1 MRIDGTPLSA
11 SPVDGEQSAA
21 AFVDQPVWVLASWC
35 LLASLLVW
43 SYGVNNIAIP
53 RIEAPLV
60 DLMFIALLVRS
71 RRFWLPFRDETPG
84 RQVFACLVWLTTFV
98 FVRAVF
104 DYKTYGLQAIRD
116 SLFAVEAWAI
126 FLGWGLARRVGRVGV
141 ERALT
146 VTFTICLGWFC
157 LYPFRDSIVSRSPI
171 VGVLKPVH
179 LAAFTSIGF
188 VSAWAL
194 LWFIRRPGRFAIGAS
209 VVALAAVFMAQ
220 SRGVLAGLVLA
231 GLASVALARD
241 RHKTRAAG
249 RVLVAGAL
257 VVITFAALPPLPGRL
272 GTVSP
277 GTIVDLVRSGL
288 GEKTAVSS
296 SLGDREKWFDATVD
310 AIGSTRFALVSG
322 VGLGRDLTGGFGTD
336 VKVTRP
342 HNDFLEY
349 FARLGIVGF
358 LPWLGLWFVTA
369 RELVR
374 WARRQETMAAW
385 GLGVASVGL
394 LVSLTQ
400 PMAAFAYGGMVYWM
414 LIGLALGSS
423 TENFSAQSNRLPSV
437 PAG

>member
-11 SPVDGEQSAA
+11 SPVDAEQSAA

-84 RQVFACLVWLTTFV
+84 RQVFACLVWLTIFV

-171 VGVLKPVH
+171 V
-179 LAAFTSIGF
+179 
-188 VSAWAL
+188 
-194 LWFIRRPGRFAIGAS
+194 
-209 VVALAAVFMAQ
+209 
-220 SRGVLAGLVLA
+220 
-231 GLASVALARD
+231 
-241 RHKTRAAG
+241 
-249 RVLVAGAL
+249 
-257 VVITFAALPPLPGRL
+257 
-272 GTVSP
+272 
-277 GTIVDLVRSGL
+277 
-288 GEKTAVSS
+288 
-296 SLGDREKWFDATVD
+296 
-310 AIGSTRFALVSG
+310 
-322 VGLGRDLTGGFGTD
+322 
-336 VKVTRP
+336 
-342 HNDFLEY
+342 
-349 FARLGIVGF
+349 
-358 LPWLGLWFVTA
+358 
-369 RELVR
+369 
-374 WARRQETMAAW
+374 
-385 GLGVASVGL
+385 
-394 LVSLTQ
+394 
-400 PMAAFAYGGMVYWM
+400 
-414 LIGLALGSS
+414 
-423 TENFSAQSNRLPSV
+423 
-437 PAG
+437 